1 MSESGYRFGGTA
13 VGEPLGR
20 IYGYKTSHIIESEA
34 QADAALYDSNS
45 HGYRRSD
52 GLSIAGRK
60 DVGDYEWK
68 NRAGSA
74 LTADGREQINGE
86 DMFLL
91 GNVVPHSTGGMNNT
105 FKFRN
110 PDPVGL
116 PRLCAGTFD
125 LQLPVYTLLPDLDG
139 QLQLESG
146 LRRPEYMAEARRRHQ
161 VRPPDS
167 PTTPTAATATI
178 RAFRISTCRRP
189 ITSACAT

>member
-1 MSESGYRFGGTA
+1 MGHDIAQQEHVLAVDLLAA

-74 LTADGREQINGE
+74 
-86 DMFLL
+86 
-91 GNVVPHSTGGMNNT
+91 
-105 FKFRN
+105 
-110 PDPVGL
+110 
-116 PRLCAGTFD
+116 CA
-125 LQLPVYTLLPDLDG
+125 
-139 QLQLESG
+139 S
-146 LRRPEYMAEARRRHQ
+146 
-161 VRPPDS
+161 DS
-167 PTTPTAATATI
+167 MI
-178 RAFRISTCRRP
+178 WEVL
-189 ITSACAT
+189 